1 MKMESDKSLGVRKLG
16 HIDLDEVVNIIN
28 ANLHPRRIELDDF
41 IRIQFLFVSGFQKR
55 TSPFVNQPTGL
66 LLWVIQSILHLL
78 APMVLCS
85 VHWLT

>member
-28 ANLHPRRIELDDF
+28 ANLHPRRIELDSF
-41 IRIQFLFVSGFQKR
+41 IRTQFLLVSGFQKR

-66 LLWVIQSILHLL
+66 LLWVI
-78 APMVLCS
+78 
-85 VHWLT
+85 